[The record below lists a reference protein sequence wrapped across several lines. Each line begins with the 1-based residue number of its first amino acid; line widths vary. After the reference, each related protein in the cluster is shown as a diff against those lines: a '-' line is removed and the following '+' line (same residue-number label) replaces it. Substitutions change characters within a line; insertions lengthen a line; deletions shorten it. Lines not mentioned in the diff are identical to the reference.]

1 MALAGCT
8 APERWLDQPG
18 LAVLAQGGKM
28 TKTRIIGCAL
38 VALGAIVLAANIKA
52 DQWNKRTVVTLQ
64 DPMQIPGAVLQP
76 GTYVFRLVDSQANRH
91 IVRVL
96 NEDETQVIATIIA
109 SPNFRLRPVGDTAF
123 GFWETPAGA
132 PAALRT
138 WFYPGDNFGQEFKYP
153 KAEAAQLAAATGQNV
168 PAVEEQPQQQ
178 AQAAP
183 VSAPAPTPAPAPET
197 TAPPEQPRTEVA
209 PPPEQQAPATPAPQP
224 APETTTPPPAQA
236 PPPASLPATGS
247 DAPLI
252 GLAGLLS
259 IGAAV
264 AFRAARQS

>member
-1 MALAGCT
+1 M
-8 APERWLDQPG
+8 R
-18 LAVLAQGGKM
+18 
-28 TKTRIIGCAL
+28 KTRIIGCAL
-38 VALGAIVLAANIKA
+38 VVLGAIVLAANIEA

-96 NEDETQVIATIIA
+96 NKDETRVIATIIA
-109 SPNFRLRPVGDTAF
+109 SPNFRLRPVGDTAL
-123 GFWETPAGA
+123 GFWETPAGS

-153 KAEAAQLAAATGQNV
+153 KAEAAQLAASTGQNV

-183 VSAPAPTPAPAPET
+183 APAPTPAPTPAPEV
-197 TAPPEQPRTEVA
+197 TAPPEQPRTE
-209 PPPEQQAPATPAPQP
+209 PPQEQQAPAAPQP

-236 PPPASLPATGS
+236 APTAALPGTASA
-247 DAPLI
+247 APLI

-259 IGAAV
+259 IGAAI